1 MFYTKERMRRKRH
14 KSVYDM
20 AGVTSLTEAENAIK
34 KAEEMLDKVKVFILE

>member
-20 AGVTSLTEAENAIK
+20 AGVTSLTKAENAIK
-34 KAEEMLDKVKVFILE
+34 KLEILDKVKVFIME